1 MMKII
6 DGDKLAKDREVDLKI
21 KVDQLRKKGI
31 KLKLVT
37 MVMEDDEA
45 GLLYSRLKKEAGE
58 RIGIELEKKIVGDI
72 AADKIVKLVEK
83 YNKDDKVKGIM
94 IQRPSMRWG
103 KSKRMNRQE
112 FEDWWKQIVGV
123 IDSEKDVDGL
133 REQSKFLMAVV
144 KAVML
149 VEKESDKKWGN
160 AAVVG
165 SKGMIGRKL
174 IEYLE
179 KRDVD
184 VKGFDLGDDLNKELI
199 KADWIISA
207 AGRENLIKKEMI
219 KEGTG
224 IIDVGWPKGDVDF
237 DSVKE
242 KAGVITPVPGGIGPL
257 TVVSLLENLVK
268 SVYIKD

>member
-1 MMKII
+1 MKII
-6 DGDKLAKDREVDLKI
+6 DGERLARKREVALKI

-37 MVMEDDEA
+37 IVMKDDEA
-45 GLLYSRLKKEAGE
+45 GLLYSRLKKEAGK
-58 RIGIELEKKIVGDI
+58 RVGIELEKV
-72 AADKIVKLVEK
+72 LVEDSAREKIEELIRK
-83 YNKDDKVKGIM
+83 YNEDEKVGGIM
-94 IQRPSMRWG
+94 IQRPSMKWG
-103 KSKRMNRQE
+103 KNKGMKRQE
-112 FEDWWKQIVGV
+112 FEDWWEKIVEK
-123 IDSEKDVDGL
+123 IDVQKDVDGL

-149 VEKESDKKWGN
+149 VKKETDKKWGN

-165 SKGMIGRKL
+165 SKGMVGRKL

-184 VKGFDLGDDLNKELI
+184 VKGFDLNDDLNKELI
-199 KADWIISA
+199 KADWVISA
-207 AGRENLIKKEMI
+207 AGKENLIKGEMI
-219 KEGTG
+219 KKGTG

-257 TVVSLLENLVK
+257 TVISLLENLVK
-268 SVYIKD
+268 AVYIKD

>member
-6 DGDKLAKDREVDLKI
+6 DGEKLAIKREVALKI
-21 KVDQLRKKGI
+21 KVDQLREKGI

-45 GLLYSRLKKEAGE
+45 GLLYSRLKEEAGK
-58 RIGIELEKKIVGDI
+58 RVGIELEKVLVEDVRVENIVG
-72 AADKIVKLVEK
+72 LVEE
-83 YNKDDKVKGIM
+83 YNEDEKVKGIM
-94 IQRPSMRWG
+94 IQRPSMKWG
-103 KSKRMNRQE
+103 KNRGMKRQE
-112 FEDWWKQIVGV
+112 FEDWWNQIVGK
-123 IDSEKDVDGL
+123 IDPEKDVDGL
-133 REQSKFLMAVV
+133 RKDSKFLMAVI
-144 KAVML
+144 KAVM
-149 VEKESDKKWGN
+149 VVKKEADKKWGN

-165 SKGMIGRKL
+165 SKGMVGNKL

-179 KRDVD
+179 KRHVD

-219 KEGTG
+219 KEGAG

-237 DSVKE
+237 ENVKE

-257 TVVSLLENLVK
+257 TVISLLENLVK
-268 SVYIKD
+268 AVYIY

>member
-1 MMKII
+1 MRII
-6 DGDKLAKDREVDLKI
+6 DGDQLAEGRETDLKVG
-21 KVDQLRKKGI
+21 VDKLRAKGI
-31 KLKLVT
+31 VFKLVT
-37 MVMEDDEA
+37 IVMKDDEA
-45 GLLYSRLKKEAGE
+45 GLLYSRLKEEAGG
-58 RIGIELEKKIVGDI
+58 RIGIEFEKVAIKDI
-72 AADKIVKLVEK
+72 SADKIMELVER
-83 YNKDDKVKGIM
+83 YSRDDKVQGIM
-94 IQRPSMRWG
+94 IQSPGMRWG
-103 KSKRMNRQE
+103 KSKGMNRQE
-112 FEDWWKQIVGV
+112 FEDWWKQIVAK
-123 IDSEKDVDGL
+123 IDPRKDVDGL
-133 REQSKFLMAVV
+133 RKDSKFLMAAV

-149 VEKESDKKWGN
+149 VKKEADKKWGD
-160 AAVVG
+160 AVVVG

-179 KRDVD
+179 NKGVE
-184 VKGFDLGDDLNKELI
+184 VKGFDLNDDLNKLV

-207 AGRENLIKKEMI
+207 AGKENLIKKEMI

-268 SVYIKD
+268 AVYIKD